1 MAGVAFAMTIIGL
14 PLAWLCFKLAGKAF
28 DPWARRAPQETVQRI
43 IYEHHYYDHRVT
55 QPSGPKG
62 GEPMP
67 EPVPVPVVEAVA
79 EPELELNQPIANDNV
94 VPFRRKIG

>member
-1 MAGVAFAMTIIGL
+1 
-14 PLAWLCFKLAGKAF
+14 
-28 DPWARRAPQETVQRI
+28 
-43 IYEHHYYDHRVT
+43 VT